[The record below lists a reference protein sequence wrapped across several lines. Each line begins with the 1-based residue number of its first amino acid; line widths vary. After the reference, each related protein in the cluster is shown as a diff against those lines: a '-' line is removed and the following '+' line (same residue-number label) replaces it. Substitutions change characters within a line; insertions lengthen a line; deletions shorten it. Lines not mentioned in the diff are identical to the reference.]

1 MLLVQGIKEG
11 KIDHDEIIHEIS
23 VMTGISIEQL
33 SQKQASNLKTLEEK
47 MKLQVFGQDKAINA
61 ITDKILVARAGLKSL
76 TKPVGSFLFLGPTGC
91 GKTETARQLKNTPM
105 LWCFLMKSKKLTVTY
120 RTCYY
125 RLWIT
130 ELSQAQTVRKQIV
143 ET

>member
-1 MLLVQGIKEG
+1 MLDVACARLRLNGVKDG

-47 MKLQVFGQDKAINA
+47 MKLQVYGQDKAINT

-91 GKTETARQLKNTPM
+91 GRLKLLDN
-105 LWCFLMKSKKLTVTY
+105 LQKH
-120 RTCYY
+120 
-125 RLWIT
+125 
-130 ELSQAQTVRKQIV
+130 
-143 ET
+143 